1 MGAVPRKLLLVMA
14 AALLVAGC
22 DSATP
27 QPAPT
32 STGAAEPDEVRIVN
46 LNAGMGYKNGAGDP
60 AGTDALTSDYE
71 LLADDI
77 LNQRGDVANLQEMAL
92 PASQELRTVLEEKTG
107 DTWELNFSFSG
118 NASYYTGQKGES
130 GPRPDYRD
138 VPSGNAQLIRIGDGI
153 TAQEPLTDDGKKD
166 DGKTQD
172 QGLML
177 PSIGRSF
184 VGAEITMAGEKVA
197 VYNTHLALADQVADE
212 VRAGDV
218 LKIQEIT
225 EADNGPSV
233 MTGDFNQDIDFV
245 PGQPYPSPKTVD
257 AIRAFMD
264 TYGYADVA
272 RDKGP
277 TSNEKRKFLGTKRI
291 DYILARGV
299 RTADTVR
306 FVSHESDHWGLAT
319 TIAFDGVPSSD
330 VPPPTSAP
338 TTSAPPAT
346 TTTTASSDPTTEG
359 AIARYQQF
367 LHATG
372 AGDVATMCEIAG
384 PAAKQ
389 AEDQGFGPCEQTMP
403 VTLSMMSQEQ
413 RTALLDATVDPA
425 KVTGGGTTVQIPATA
440 IRAAVPF
447 TSSDIGDAVMS
458 YLDGEWFVTD

>member
-1 MGAVPRKLLLVMA
+1 MPRKLVLVIA
-14 AALLVAGC
+14 AAALVAGC

-27 QPAPT
+27 RPT
-32 STGAAEPDEVRIVN
+32 PTPTATAGHDEVRIVN
-46 LNAGMGYKNGAGDP
+46 LNAAMGYKNGAGDA

-92 PASQELRTVLEEKTG
+92 PASRELRTILEEKTG

-118 NASYYTGQKGES
+118 NATYYTGQKGES

-138 VPSGNAQLIRIGDGI
+138 VPAGNAQLIRIGDGI
-153 TAQEPLTDDGKKD
+153 TRQKPLTDDGKKD
-166 DGKTQD
+166 DGKTPD
-172 QGLML
+172 QGIML
-177 PSIGRSF
+177 PSVGRSF
-184 VGAEITMAGEKVA
+184 VGAELTVPGGTVA

-225 EADNGPSV
+225 EADTVPSV
-233 MTGDFNQDIDFV
+233 LTGDFNQTIDFV

-264 TYGYADVA
+264 TYGYADVG

-291 DYILARGV
+291 DYILARGI
-299 RTADTVR
+299 RTTDTVR

-319 TIAFDGVPSSD
+319 TIAFDGIPSSD
-330 VPPPTSAP
+330 VPPPTPLP
-338 TTSAPPAT
+338 TTGTTTSQAPT
-346 TTTTASSDPTTEG
+346 TTTTAPAGPTTEG
-359 AIARYQQF
+359 AITRYQQY
-367 LHATG
+367 LHAVG
-372 AGDVATMCEIAG
+372 AADVATMCEIAG
-384 PAAKQ
+384 PAAKR
-389 AEDQGFGPCEQTMP
+389 AEDEGFGPCEQTMP
-403 VTLSMMSQEQ
+403 VALSMFSPEQ

-425 KVTGGGTTVQIPATA
+425 KVAGGGTTVRIPAA
-440 IRAAVPF
+440 AVRAAVTF
-447 TSSDIGDAVMS
+447 TSSDLGDAVMS

>member
-1 MGAVPRKLLLVMA
+1 MMGAVPRKLLLVMA
-14 AALLVAGC
+14 AALVVAGC

-32 STGAAEPDEVRIVN
+32 PTTGSAKPDEVRIVN
-46 LNAGMGYKNGAGDP
+46 LNAAMGYKNGAGDP

-71 LLADDI
+71 LLAADI
-77 LNQRGDVANLQEMAL
+77 LDQRGDVANLQEMAL
-92 PASQELRTVLEEKTG
+92 PASRELRTILEKKTG
-107 DTWELNFSFSG
+107 DKWELNFSFSG
-118 NASYYTGQKGES
+118 NATYYTGQKGES

-138 VPSGNAQLIRIGDGI
+138 VPAGNAQLIRIGDGI
-153 TAQEPLTDDGKKD
+153 SGQKRLTPERGV
-166 DGKTQD
+166 
-172 QGLML
+172 ML
-177 PSIGRSF
+177 PSVGRSF
-184 VGAEITMAGEKVA
+184 VGAEITVAGEKVR

-218 LKIQEIT
+218 RKIQEIT
-225 EADNGPSV
+225 EADDGPSV
-233 MTGDFNQDIDFV
+233 LTGDFNQTIDYV

-299 RTADTVR
+299 RTTDTVR

-330 VPPPTSAP
+330 VPPPTPPP
-338 TTSAPPAT
+338 TTEPSASQPP
-346 TTTTASSDPTTEG
+346 TTTTAPAGPTTEG

-372 AGDVATMCEIAG
+372 SGDVATMCEIAG

-403 VTLSMMSQEQ
+403 VMLSMISPEQ
-413 RTALLDATVDPA
+413 SAALLDATVDPA
-425 KVTGGGTTVQIPATA
+425 KVTGGGTTVQIPAAA

-458 YLDGEWFVTD
+458 YLGGEWFVTD

>member
-1 MGAVPRKLLLVMA
+1 MGAVPRKLLLAVA
-14 AALLVAGC
+14 AAIVVAGC
-22 DSATP
+22 DSAAPRPTP
-27 QPAPT
+27 TPT
-32 STGAAEPDEVRIVN
+32 RTAAPDEVRIVN
-46 LNAGMGYKNGAGDP
+46 LNAAMGYKNGAGDP
-60 AGTDALTSDYE
+60 AGTDATTADYE

-92 PASQELRTVLEEKTG
+92 PASEELRTVLEAKTG
-107 DTWELNFSFSG
+107 DTWELNFSYSSTATYF
-118 NASYYTGQKGES
+118 TGKKGES

-138 VPSGNAQLIRIGDGI
+138 VPAGNAQLIRIGDGI
-153 TAQEPLTDDGKKD
+153 TGQKPLTPERGV
-166 DGKTQD
+166 
-172 QGLML
+172 ML

-184 VGAEITMAGEKVA
+184 VGAEITMAGGKVR
-197 VYNTHLALADQVADE
+197 VYNTHLALADQVTDE

-218 LKIQEIT
+218 RKLQETT
-225 EADNGPSV
+225 EADDGPSV
-233 MTGDFNQDIDFV
+233 VTGDFNQTIDFV
-245 PGQPYPSPKTVD
+245 PGQPYPSPRTVD

-291 DYILARGV
+291 DYIFARGI
-299 RTADTVR
+299 RSTGTVR

-319 TIAFDGVPSSD
+319 TIAFEGIPSSD
-330 VPPPTSAP
+330 VPPPTPVPSTTTT

-346 TTTTASSDPTTEG
+346 TAPASPTTEG
-359 AIARYQQF
+359 AITRYQQF
-367 LHATG
+367 LHAVG
-372 AGDVATMCEIAG
+372 AEDVATMCEIAG

-403 VTLSMMSQEQ
+403 VMLSMISPEQ
-413 RTALLDATVDPA
+413 SSALLDATVDPA
-425 KVTGGGTTVQIPATA
+425 KVTGGGTTVEIPATA

-458 YLDGEWFVTD
+458 YLDGNWFVTD